1 MRRKATTLLEILA
14 HPITQDAVRS
24 IAQGNDPRGVL
35 AGMAGDLFAQEVGK
49 VIGARQLP
57 SRSRAKNEP
66 RKPAAKATNA
76 PGVKHRP
83 KVEVVSEDDVVDAE
97 YTVIDVTPRGA
108 KKAG

>member
-1 MRRKATTLLEILA
+1 MSTKLIALLA

-35 AGMAGDLFAQEVGK
+35 AGVAGDLFAQEVAK
-49 VIGARQLP
+49 AMGARAAVKP
-57 SRSRAKNEP
+57 TKGEPP
-66 RKPAAKATNA
+66 RKSTPRPTSA

-83 KVEVVSEDDVVDAE
+83 KVEVVSEDDIVDAD
-97 YTVIDVTPRGA
+97 YTVINVTPRGA